1 MAKKTKDFS
10 RQVGG
15 VLGSALAPEPEPE
28 VLGNDVPVSTRRF
41 GSSSVK
47 TLTTLS
53 TAEAARLATL
63 EATIDRGMNT
73 FLEVGRALI
82 EIQDNK
88 LYRATHLTIEQYM
101 LERFSLNRNRGYQLI
116 EAAKVVNQIAEEIKP
131 VSGENVA
138 ASEDSATEGY
148 QAVPTG
154 KVRRSK
160 PSPADDKQP
169 EDVAYTEEPHQA
181 SNSGEAPDREPEP
194 ESSGKPS
201 FVWTAPE
208 EEETDEQGEGEQEKK
223 NDQSI
228 PLPATESHAAALA
241 QLPEDQRT
249 DVWKKTVAES
259 QKDGKP
265 ITASRIKKT
274 AEKGG
279 VPLNKKAPKD
289 RPAPKNAFGKNPDP
303 NDDFSDDA
311 LEHTRQAMNNP
322 TWLSQ
327 ETNTSPGSDSP
338 KTTSVDLSDQDPVQ
352 TAIDDAPAGSRQALS
367 ETLGE
372 KIFQALPGE
381 IMINLRGSFL
391 IRESLAESW
400 QMLRGDD
407 RDIDE
412 QYTDTMTIQEFW
424 DLIGAK
430 R

>member
-10 RQVGG
+10 QQVGG
-15 VLGSALAPEPEPE
+15 VLGSALAPEPEPD
-28 VLGNDVPVSTRRF
+28 VLVTDAPAPTRRF

-47 TLTTLS
+47 ALSILS
-53 TAEAARLATL
+53 TEEADRLATL
-63 EATIDRGMNT
+63 EATIDRGMTT

-131 VSGENVA
+131 
-138 ASEDSATEGY
+138 ASAQTADTTEDPSTEGY

-154 KVRRSK
+154 KIRRSK
-160 PSPADDKQP
+160 SSTPTDKQP
-169 EDVAYTEEPHQA
+169 VDVDYTEEPRQEEA
-181 SNSGEAPDREPEP
+181 LNDSSTGEHTSEQTP
-194 ESSGKPS
+194 KPS
-201 FVWTAPE
+201 FVWSAPE
-208 EEETDEQGEGEQEKK
+208 EEETDENQEQAD
-223 NDQSI
+223 NNASSI

-241 QLPEDQRT
+241 QVPEDQRT
-249 DVWKKTVAES
+249 NVWKKTVAES
-259 QKDGKP
+259 QQDGKP

-274 AEKGG
+274 AEKVG

-289 RPAPKNAFGKNPDP
+289 RKGSKNAFGKNADPD
-303 NDDFSDDA
+303 DEFSDSA

-322 TWLSQ
+322 AWLS
-327 ETNTSPGSDSP
+327 EKSNTLTDSDLS
-338 KTTSVDLSDQDPVQ
+338 KGKSVDLSDKGAEQ
-352 TAIDDAPAGSRQALS
+352 TAMDVAPVGSRQALS
-367 ETLGE
+367 EALGE
-372 KIFQALPGE
+372 KIFQAQPGE
-381 IMINLRGSFL
+381 IMIILRGTFL
-391 IRESLAESW
+391 IREGLSENW

-407 RDIDE
+407 RTIDE

>member
-10 RQVGG
+10 QQVGG
-15 VLGSALAPEPEPE
+15 VLGSALAPDPEPE
-28 VLGNDVPVSTRRF
+28 APANELPASTRRF

-47 TLTTLS
+47 TLSPLS
-53 TAEAARLATL
+53 TAEAAQLAEL

-82 EIQDNK
+82 DIQDNK

-131 VSGENVA
+131 VAVEGTDNPT
-138 ASEDSATEGY
+138 TEGY
-148 QAVPTG
+148 EAVPIG

-160 PSPADDKQP
+160 PSPSTLKQP
-169 EDVAYTEEPHQA
+169 EDVDYTEESHAETDSDEPA
-181 SNSGEAPDREPEP
+181 DTKPDAPSTGPT
-194 ESSGKPS
+194 SY
-201 FVWTAPE
+201 VWTPPE
-208 EEETDEQGEGEQEKK
+208 EEEDETDGKREQSNE
-223 NDQSI
+223 NNTSI

-249 DVWKKTVAES
+249 NVWKKTVAES
-259 QKDGKP
+259 QQDGKP

-279 VPLNKKAPKD
+279 VPLNKKAPKN
-289 RPAPKNAFGKNPDP
+289 RAPSKNAFGKNPDP

-311 LEHTRQAMNNP
+311 LEHTRQAMNTP
-322 TWLSQ
+322 TWLSEQ
-327 ETNTSPGSDSP
+327 TNASTDSNLSQGI
-338 KTTSVDLSDQDPVQ
+338 TVDLGDEDTGQ
-352 TAIDDAPAGSRQALS
+352 TPMDAAPAGSRQALT
-367 ETLGE
+367 EVLGE

-391 IRESLAESW
+391 IREGLSDSW
-400 QMLRGDD
+400 QTLRGDD
-407 RDIDE
+407 REIDE
-412 QYTDTMTIQEFW
+412 HYSDTMTIQEFW

>member
-10 RQVGG
+10 QQVSG
-15 VLGSALAPEPEPE
+15 VLSSALTPEPELE
-28 VLGNDVPVSTRRF
+28 VVVNDVPVPTRRF

-47 TLTTLS
+47 TLSTLS
-53 TAEAARLATL
+53 TAEAARLVTL
-63 EATIDRGMNT
+63 EETIDKGMNT

-82 EIQDNK
+82 EIQENK

-116 EAAKVVNQIAEEIKP
+116 EAAKVVNQIAEEIKSDP
-131 VSGENVA
+131 VEA
-138 ASEDSATEGY
+138 TDDSSIEGY

-160 PSPADDKQP
+160 PSPSTAKQP
-169 EDVAYTEEPHQA
+169 EDVAYTEE
-181 SNSGEAPDREPEP
+181 SRDDTNSAEPGEAETATQSTGPT
-194 ESSGKPS
+194 SY
-201 FVWTAPE
+201 VWSAPE
-208 EEETDEQGEGEQEKK
+208 EEDEETGQQGGEQPNGK
-223 NDQSI
+223 NTPI
-228 PLPATESHAAALA
+228 PLPTTESHAAALA

-249 DVWKKTVAES
+249 NIWKKTVAQS
-259 QKDGKP
+259 QQDGKP

-289 RPAPKNAFGKNPDP
+289 RAPAKNAVGKNPDS
-303 NDDFSDDA
+303 NDDFSDAA
-311 LEHTRQAMNNP
+311 LEHTRQAMNDA
-322 TWLSQ
+322 TGLAEQ
-327 ETNTSPGSDSP
+327 TKTATGSDLGEE
-338 KTTSVDLSDQDPVQ
+338 KSVDLGDEETGE
-352 TAIDDAPAGSRQALS
+352 TAMDVAPAGSRQALS
-367 ETLGE
+367 EALSE

-391 IRESLAESW
+391 IREGLSESW
-400 QMLRGDD
+400 QTLRGDD
-407 RDIDE
+407 RAIDE
-412 QYTDTMTIQEFW
+412 QYSDTLTIQEFW